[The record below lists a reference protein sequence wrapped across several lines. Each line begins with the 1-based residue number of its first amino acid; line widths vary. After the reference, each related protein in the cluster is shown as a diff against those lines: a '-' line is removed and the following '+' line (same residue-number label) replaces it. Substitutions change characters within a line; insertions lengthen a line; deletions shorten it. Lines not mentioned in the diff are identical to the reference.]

1 VIGHGNRGCP
11 GSEELSVISVMIVD
25 DDERMRGLL
34 RELVAAAH
42 GFELVAEAASG
53 DGAVAAARKQQ
64 PMLALMDVRMPGMD
78 GAEAARQMK
87 RESPS
92 TVVVLI
98 SADPSQAPDTHQSDA
113 VAVVDKRDL
122 RAATLGELWRAH
134 GRRGPQN
141 YEVWVV
147 GRMGEVFINLL
158 APAAFRYEPPFTV
171 LTAAVEPRELLEFL
185 ENVQALALPLA
196 RLRIASDTSAAP
208 PDAIPRLYRSHRYEL
223 DFAGTPAG
231 DALTQLA
238 PEEVHHHLGRT
249 VICNTLDA
257 SALAALLTRACR
269 LELEL
274 LSLRIV
280 A

>member
-1 VIGHGNRGCP
+1 
-11 GSEELSVISVMIVD
+11 VISVMIVD
-25 DDERMRGLL
+25 DDERMRGVL

-53 DGAVAAARKQQ
+53 EGAVAAARKAQ
-64 PMLALMDVRMPGMD
+64 PMLALMDVRMPGVD
-78 GAEAARQMK
+78 GVEAARQMK

-98 SADPSQAPDTHQSDA
+98 SADPSQAIVQSDA
-113 VAVVDKRDL
+113 VAFVDKGDL

-134 GRRGPQN
+134 GASGVQT

-147 GRMGEVFINLL
+147 GSIGDALIASL
-158 APAAFRYEPPFTV
+158 APAAFRHEPPFTV
-171 LTAAVEPRELLEFL
+171 LTAAFEPHQLFEFL
-185 ENVQALALPLA
+185 QRVQALVLPLA
-196 RLRIASDTSAAP
+196 RIRIASDTSAAP
-208 PDAIPRLYRSHRYEL
+208 PRVVPHLYRSHRYEL
-223 DFAGTPAG
+223 EFAGTLVG

-238 PEEVHHHLGRT
+238 PEEVHHHAGRT
-249 VICNTLDA
+249 VICSTLDA
-257 SALAALLTRACR
+257 SALAGLLQRACR

>member
-1 VIGHGNRGCP
+1 M
-11 GSEELSVISVMIVD
+11 ELSVISVMIVD

-53 DGAVAAARKQQ
+53 EGAVAAARKEQ
-64 PMLALMDVRMPGMD
+64 PMLVLMDVRMPGI
-78 GAEAARQMK
+78 GGVEATRQMQ

-92 TVVVLI
+92 PVVVLI
-98 SADPSQAPDTHQSDA
+98 SADPSHTADTVGSGA

-122 RAATLGELWRAH
+122 RAAALGELWRAH
-134 GRRGPQN
+134 GARRVQT

-147 GRMGEVFINLL
+147 GSIGEGLIASL
-158 APAAFRYEPPFTV
+158 APAAFRHEPPFTI
-171 LTAAVEPRELLEFL
+171 LTAAFEPRELCEFL
-185 ENVQALALPLA
+185 ERVQALVLLLA
-196 RLRIASDTSAAP
+196 RIRIVCDASAAP
-208 PDAIPRLYRSHRYEL
+208 PRVVPHLYRSHRYEL
-223 DFAGTPAG
+223 DFAGTLVG

-238 PEEVHHHLGRT
+238 AEEVHRHPGRT
-249 VICNTLDA
+249 VICSTLDA
-257 SALAALLTRACR
+257 SALAGLLKRACR